1 METKEDNE
9 YILKTYED
17 KKDARD
23 MDMGMEN
30 LISSSEHSSPWIP
43 T

>member
-9 YILKTYED
+9 YILKTYKD

-23 MDMGMEN
+23 MDMGMGMGIVN
-30 LISSSEHSSPWIP
+30 SN
-43 T
+43 